1 MRPEILFPLFSPI
14 TSLAGV
20 GPRISKLLEKI
31 IGVHIVDLIWHLP
44 TSFVDR
50 RFSPTVADAPD
61 NTVVTLI
68 VTVMQHNPSRNRRA
82 PYKVICS
89 DPTGFVELVFFNA
102 HSDYLLR
109 TLPVGDVCVVSGTVE
124 RFNGVLQMTHPDR
137 MGSEEELSDIQSV
150 DPVYALTAG
159 VTNKLMGK
167 TIHHALEKTTP
178 LPEWLDPAFKAQQK
192 WPDWHDALLSAHAPK
207 NEEDLYQDFPVRARL
222 AYDEL
227 LANQLALALVRRA
240 VRKSSGRSI
249 IGNGTLSE
257 KVRKALPFA
266 LTGSQEKSITEII
279 ADMAEPLRMLRLLQ
293 GDVGSGK
300 TIVALLSALCAIEA
314 GMQAAIMAPTEI
326 LARQHIDTIE
336 PLLEGLGLSPVIL
349 TGRDKGKK
357 RNEKLELISSGTA
370 RLVIGTH
377 ALFQDD
383 VEFQNL
389 GLAIIDEQ
397 HRFGVHQRLALAN
410 KNKHVDV
417 LVMTATPIPRTLMLT
432 AYGDMDVSRLLE
444 KPAGRIPIE
453 TLVMPINKLEGLAQG
468 IGRQVAKGA
477 RIYWVC
483 PLVEESDK
491 IDISACEER
500 FDHLKSLYGDR
511 VGLVHGKMKPTEKD
525 KAMEAFVSGNI
536 DVLVATTVIEVG
548 VNVPEATVMI
558 VEHAERFG
566 LAQLHQ
572 LRGRIGRGLDAST
585 CILLYG
591 APLSENGQA
600 RLKIMRETD
609 DGFIIAE
616 EDLRLR
622 GAGEVLGTRQSG
634 IPEFKLAQLPAHEDL
649 LAIARDDV
657 KLILDK
663 DPELQTERGQALRTL
678 LYLFEEDAS
687 VGYLR
692 SG

>member
-1 MRPEILFPLFSPI
+1 MRPEKLFPLFIPL
-14 TSLAGV
+14 TNLAGV
-20 GPRISKLLEKI
+20 GPRISKLLENLVGKQVI
-31 IGVHIVDLIWHLP
+31 DVIWHLP
-44 TSFVDR
+44 TAFVDR
-50 RFSPTVADAPD
+50 RFSPTVAEAPD
-61 NTVVTLI
+61 HSIVTL
-68 VTVMQHNPSRNRRA
+68 TVNILQHTPSRNRRA
-82 PYKVICS
+82 PYKIVCS
-89 DPTGFVELVFFNA
+89 DETGYVDLVFFNA
-102 HSDYLLR
+102 RSDYLLR
-109 TLPVGDVCVVSGTVE
+109 TLPVGETRVISGTVE
-124 RFNGVLQMTHPDR
+124 RFNDVLQMTHPDKIGTEDER
-137 MGSEEELSDIQSV
+137 ADIQTV
-150 DPVYALTAG
+150 DPVYPLTAG
-159 VTNKLMGK
+159 ITNNLLGK
-167 TIHHALEKTTP
+167 TIQQALERTQN
-178 LPEWLDPAFKAQQK
+178 LPEWLDPAFEKQRN
-192 WPDWHDALLSAHAPK
+192 WPSWHDALIKAHAPQD
-207 NEEDLYQDFPVRARL
+207 EEDLFGDALPRERL

-227 LANQLALALVRRA
+227 LANQLALALVRRT
-240 VRKSSGRSI
+240 VRKGAGRTITGSGVLRQKVRD
-249 IGNGTLSE
+249 TLS
-257 KVRKALPFA
+257 FS
-266 LTGSQEKSITEII
+266 LTPSQENALEEITS
-279 ADMAEPLRMLRLLQ
+279 DMGKPSRMLRLLQ

-300 TIVALLSALCAIEA
+300 TIVALLSALVAIEA
-314 GMQAAIMAPTEI
+314 GLQAVIMAPTEI
-326 LARQHIDTIE
+326 LARQHLETIA
-336 PLLEGLGLSPVIL
+336 PLLDGLEINPVIL

-357 RNEKLELISSGTA
+357 RTAKLAQIASGQA

-377 ALFQDD
+377 ALFQED
-383 VEFQNL
+383 VLFENL
-389 GLAIIDEQ
+389 GFAVIDEQ
-397 HRFGVHQRLALAN
+397 HRFGVHQRLALTTKS
-410 KNKHVDV
+410 KNVDV

-453 TLVMPINKLEGLAQG
+453 TRVMPLSKLQDVAQG

-491 IDISACEER
+491 IEIAAAQDR
-500 FDHLKSLYGDR
+500 FDHLQSLYGER
-511 VGLVHGKMKPTEKD
+511 VGLIHGKMKAAEKD
-525 KAMEAFVSGNI
+525 KAMEAFVRGDL

-572 LRGRIGRGLDAST
+572 LRGRIGRGLEAST
-585 CILLYG
+585 CLLLYG
-591 APLSENGQA
+591 APLSQNGQA

-634 IPEFKLAQLPAHEDL
+634 LPEFKLAQLPAHADL
-649 LAIARDDV
+649 LSIARDDV

-663 DPELQTERGQALRTL
+663 DPELETPRGQALRTL
-678 LYLFEEDAS
+678 LYLFEEDAT